1 MKGDERVLEYLNR
14 GLRSELTAINQYWL
28 HYRIFDNWGFK
39 ELAKKWRAESIEE
52 MQHADRFVDRILFLD
67 GFPNMQAL
75 DPLRIGQTVEEILAA
90 DLAAETDARRLYTEA
105 AEYCDSIHD
114 YVSKELFDDLLKD
127 EEGHIDFLETQQELV
142 RQVGIALY
150 AQKHIGE
157 FDDH

>member
-1 MKGDERVLEYLNR
+1 MEADRQPLG
-14 GLRSELTAINQYWL
+14 
-28 HYRIFDNWGFK
+28 
-39 ELAKKWRAESIEE
+39 ELAAVPPAPDQPGLTKPFADAIAEAEKQRAE
-52 MQHADRFVDRILFLD
+52 
-67 GFPNMQAL
+67 
-75 DPLRIGQTVEEILAA
+75 

>member
-1 MKGDERVLEYLNR
+1 MK
-14 GLRSELTAINQYWL
+14 LRHI
-28 HYRIFDNWGFK
+28 
-39 ELAKKWRAESIEE
+39 
-52 MQHADRFVDRILFLD
+52 
-67 GFPNMQAL
+67 
-75 DPLRIGQTVEEILAA
+75 ILA
-90 DLAAETDARRLYTEA
+90 LAAIPGIAAPVLAQSYDDQRRWDAAQARYRAETDARRLYTEA